1 MIGRKISYF
10 PKQQEPNTFSS
21 SGLGVTIQGIQSK
34 KSTGLQPGNSQFMYS
49 YKTTNPSAGGLP
61 ISNPR
66 FGPYKTGAS
75 PAVVTINH
83 QQETL
88 RGSKRNTKI
97 DHRRPLA
104 NPEWTLIDSKE
115 DIMKSIF
122 STNTSTQYGGK
133 GDPSKGIIVQNLS
146 KKISEEYG
154 GCGGGTSPLTGSNSA
169 AASTNNSYV
178 IKNVSVNY
186 NRTPL
191 KNTPKPEAK
200 PDSKP
205 LNLNLNIPSLTEGRL
220 KASND
225 TLVPAK
231 SPLPSKQSATTLT
244 STKPTVAVI

>member
-1 MIGRKISYF
+1 MIGRKVSYF

-21 SGLGVTIQGIQSK
+21 SGLGVTIQGIQGK
-34 KSTGLQPGNSQFMYS
+34 KPNGLQQGQSQFMYS
-49 YKTTNPSAGGLP
+49 YKTTNPSPAGLP
-61 ISNPR
+61 VSNPR

-75 PAVVTINH
+75 PAVVTLN
-83 QQETL
+83 QQQDSL
-88 RGSKRNTKI
+88 RGSKRATKI
-97 DHRRPLA
+97 DQRRPMA

-133 GDPSKGIIVQNLS
+133 GDPCKGIIVQNLS

-154 GCGGGTSPLTGSNSA
+154 GGGAGASPITGSNST

-191 KNTPKPEAK
+191 KNTSK
-200 PDSKP
+200 PDGKP
-205 LNLNLNIPSLTEGRL
+205 VNFNLNVPSFIEGRL
-220 KASND
+220 KASSD
-225 TLVPAK
+225 ALVPAK
-231 SPLPSKQSATTLT
+231 SPAATKQSLTTLN
-244 STKPTVAVI
+244 STNPTVRLG